1 MSNEENDYLDGL
13 SAVAGDGDGDVDGD
27 GDGDGDGNADDDGGV
42 AAANGEPV
50 LGGKTMPQIS
60 SNSQLEGNVSPTF
73 TQTTTQFDDNDNR
86 ISNNTRSSSQ
96 LGQSNNRNHNQH
108 LDSNR
113 NSPTKSPTRGA
124 GNSTSFQIQ
133 PQNAHYD
140 DDDDDLAAGD
150 LHSNSTAAAAAT
162 VAPVGGAAGR
172 AVGGGS
178 AQLPDYW
185 QQRNG
190 AAGTGA
196 SGGASGLS
204 GVQSGHQSRALSPS
218 YLDNMSETSEQP
230 PVVPLVRSK
239 SRPEISSAAA
249 SRYSNL
255 SYWKA
260 RRVVFYR
267 NGDPF
272 FPGVE
277 LRYRPGR
284 DVTSLD
290 NLLDKISPK
299 MDLPRGARYVFSM
312 DGDRKYHL
320 DELEDGAF
328 YVVSSF
334 KAFKDKAQSS
344 PSWRATPPV
353 MESASAEAQ
362 QAEKRAGKT
371 KTLVKAN
378 RKPFMYISPRRLLV
392 EEATACIARSW

>member
-1 MSNEENDYLDGL
+1 MSNEENDYIGGPG
-13 SAVAGDGDGDVDGD
+13 A
-27 GDGDGDGNADDDGGV
+27 ADDDNGAGVDLDEDRGSV
-42 AAANGEPV
+42 AAAAASHEPMLV
-50 LGGKTMPQIS
+50 GQTMPQIS
-60 SNSQLEGNVSPTF
+60 SNAQLEGNVTPK
-73 TQTTTQFDDNDNR
+73 TTQFDDNQINNNA
-86 ISNNTRSSSQ
+86 SNK
-96 LGQSNNRNHNQH
+96 LLHQSNNN
-108 LDSNR
+108 DSNR
-113 NSPTKSPTRGA
+113 SSPTKSPTR
-124 GNSTSFQIQ
+124 NISSSFQI
-133 PQNAHYD
+133 NYD
-140 DDDDDLAAGD
+140 DEEDLTEDKPALAAGIGP
-150 LHSNSTAAAAAT
+150 APEAGAT
-162 VAPVGGAAGR
+162 AGR
-172 AVGGGS
+172 GGV
-178 AQLPDYW
+178 PDYW

-190 AAGTGA
+190 GAGSSCA
-196 SGGASGLS
+196 I
-204 GVQSGHQSRALSPS
+204 SPG
-218 YLDNMSETSEQP
+218 YLDNMSENSEQP

-239 SRPEISSAAA
+239 SRPEISSSAA

-334 KAFKDKAQSS
+334 KAFKGAGCKKESKK
-344 PSWRATPPV
+344 
-353 MESASAEAQ
+353 MEMKERKERTNEKTRNFHFSA
-362 QAEKRAGKT
+362 
-371 KTLVKAN
+371 N
-378 RKPFMYISPRRLLV
+378 F
-392 EEATACIARSW
+392 

>member
-1 MSNEENDYLDGL
+1 MSNEENDYGDT
-13 SAVAGDGDGDVDGD
+13 VAGGGAGTGTASNVGHGDCDGDGGL
-27 GDGDGDGNADDDGGV
+27 
-42 AAANGEPV
+42 AAVNGEPI
-50 LGGKTMPQIS
+50 LGGQTMPQIS
-60 SNSQLEGNVSPTF
+60 SNLQLEGDVSPTF
-73 TQTTTQFDDNDNR
+73 TQPTAQFDDNDNLL
-86 ISNNTRSSSQ
+86 NNNNSR
-96 LGQSNNRNHNQH
+96 LGRNS
-108 LDSNR
+108 DSNC
-113 NSPTKSPTRGA
+113 NSPTKSPTSRRA
-124 GNSTSFQIQ
+124 GSSTSFQIHL
-133 PQNAHYD
+133 QNAQYD
-140 DDDDDLAAGD
+140 EDDDLAVGD
-150 LHSNSTAAAAAT
+150 LQGNSSAAPTVGGGGAAVRAAAT
-162 VAPVGGAAGR
+162 A
-172 AVGGGS
+172 GGS
-178 AQLPDYW
+178 SQDYW
-185 QQRNG
+185 SQRNG
-190 AAGTGA
+190 RA
-196 SGGASGLS
+196 SGPGG
-204 GVQSGHQSRALSPS
+204 GIQGRALSPS
-218 YLDNMSETSEQP
+218 YLDNMSENSEQP

-334 KAFKDKAQSS
+334 KVFKILVPRRQPQD
-344 PSWRATPPV
+344 RALSKQPAEPGIPKLVTSYV
-353 MESASAEAQ
+353 VVDDAVIAIVNVASL
-362 QAEKRAGKT
+362 T
-371 KTLVKAN
+371 KTYE
-378 RKPFMYISPRRLLV
+378 F
-392 EEATACIARSW
+392 

>member
-13 SAVAGDGDGDVDGD
+13 SAVAAHGNGDDDGNMDGD
-27 GDGDGDGNADDDGGV
+27 GDGDGDDDGGV
-42 AAANGEPV
+42 AAANGEPM

-73 TQTTTQFDDNDNR
+73 TQTTTQFDDNDNQ
-86 ISNNTRSSSQ
+86 INNTNNRSSSQ
-96 LGQSNNRNHNQH
+96 LGQSNNRNHNH
-108 LDSNR
+108 NHNHDSNR
-113 NSPTKSPTRGA
+113 NSPTKSPTPRGA
-124 GNSTSFQIQ
+124 GNSSSFQIQ

-150 LHSNSTAAAAAT
+150 LHSNGATGVAGGTIAA
-162 VAPVGGAAGR
+162 VGGAAGR
-172 AVGGGS
+172 AAGGGS
-178 AQLPDYW
+178 GQLPDYW

-190 AAGTGA
+190 GAGTA
-196 SGGASGLS
+196 GGTEGGRGVS

-218 YLDNMSETSEQP
+218 FLDNMSETSEQP

-334 KAFKDKAQSS
+334 KVFKVSS
-344 PSWRATPPV
+344 LFYNNITDLHLLPLSLLTTISFLNIFARCILKFKCCFPRQLY
-353 MESASAEAQ
+353 S
-362 QAEKRAGKT
+362 KINRNLNI
-371 KTLVKAN
+371 LV
-378 RKPFMYISPRRLLV
+378 
-392 EEATACIARSW
+392 

>member
-1 MSNEENDYLDGL
+1 MSHEENDDYMTSLSQAQNAEDEVDVGGGVGGGGGGAGAGVGDGL
-13 SAVAGDGDGDVDGD
+13 AAGS
-27 GDGDGDGNADDDGGV
+27 N
-42 AAANGEPV
+42 ESV
-50 LGGKTMPQIS
+50 LSGQTMPQIS
-60 SNSQLEGNVSPTF
+60 PNAPLEGNVSPPP
-73 TQTTTQFDDNDNR
+73 TQPHLDDNLHNGHGNKQHGSN
-86 ISNNTRSSSQ
+86 ISGNGSGIGN
-96 LGQSNNRNHNQH
+96 GH
-108 LDSNR
+108 DSNR
-113 NSPTKSPTRGA
+113 SSPAKSPKRPV
-124 GNSTSFQIQ
+124 SSSFRI
-133 PQNAHYD
+133 QNAHD
-140 DDDDDLAAGD
+140 DEDEDLAAGEQ
-150 LHSNSTAAAAAT
+150 
-162 VAPVGGAAGR
+162 VVGLPDR
-172 AVGGGS
+172 QV
-178 AQLPDYW
+178 PDYW

-190 AAGTGA
+190 AT
-196 SGGASGLS
+196 SGGGATSGR
-204 GVQSGHQSRALSPS
+204 QSRAISPG

-249 SRYSNL
+249 ARYNNL

-334 KAFKDKAQSS
+334 KAFK
-344 PSWRATPPV
+344 V
-353 MESASAEAQ
+353 
-362 QAEKRAGKT
+362 
-371 KTLVKAN
+371 
-378 RKPFMYISPRRLLV
+378 SPRDSHAFLHSAFSIISFYFLKFK
-392 EEATACIARSW
+392 

>member
-1 MSNEENDYLDGL
+1 MSNEENDDYMASL
-13 SAVAGDGDGDVDGD
+13 SQAQTAEDEVDG
-27 GDGDGDGNADDDGGV
+27 GGGGRE
-42 AAANGEPV
+42 AAGSNESV
-50 LGGKTMPQIS
+50 LGGQTMPQIS
-60 SNSQLEGNVSPTF
+60 PNAPLEGNVSPPP
-73 TQTTTQFDDNDNR
+73 TQPHLDDNLHNGNGN
-86 ISNNTRSSSQ
+86 ISNSSNINKH
-96 LGQSNNRNHNQH
+96 GSNINGNGNGNIGN
-108 LDSNR
+108 DSNR
-113 NSPTKSPTRGA
+113 SSPAKSPVKRPV
-124 GNSTSFQIQ
+124 SSSFRI
-133 PQNAHYD
+133 QNAQFDNDEEH
-140 DDDDDLAAGD
+140 LAAGEQ
-150 LHSNSTAAAAAT
+150 
-162 VAPVGGAAGR
+162 VAGGDR
-172 AVGGGS
+172 QV
-178 AQLPDYW
+178 PDYW

-190 AAGTGA
+190 GTGA
-196 SGGASGLS
+196 TSGR
-204 GVQSGHQSRALSPS
+204 QSRALSPG
-218 YLDNMSETSEQP
+218 YLDNMSENSEQP

-249 SRYSNL
+249 ARYNNL

-334 KAFKDKAQSS
+334 KAFKVS
-344 PSWRATPPV
+344 PQIIRMHFCT
-353 MESASAEAQ
+353 Q
-362 QAEKRAGKT
+362 
-371 KTLVKAN
+371 
-378 RKPFMYISPRRLLV
+378 PFFP
-392 EEATACIARSW
+392 

>member
-1 MSNEENDYLDGL
+1 MSNEENDEYMGSLGQAQTAEDDVNEGGGGGGG
-13 SAVAGDGDGDVDGD
+13 AV
-27 GDGDGDGNADDDGGV
+27 GNNESG
-42 AAANGEPV
+42 
-50 LGGKTMPQIS
+50 LGGQTMPQIS
-60 SNSQLEGNVSPTF
+60 PNAPLEGNVSPTP
-73 TQTTTQFDDNDNR
+73 TQTHFEDNPHHSGINGGN
-86 ISNNTRSSSQ
+86 SNKQGGNINGNGNGTEP
-96 LGQSNNRNHNQH
+96 N
-108 LDSNR
+108 SNR
-113 NSPTKSPTRGA
+113 NSPVKSPKRPI
-124 GNSTSFQIQ
+124 SSSFRIQ
-133 PQNAHYD
+133 NTPYD
-140 DDDDDLAAGD
+140 DDEDLAAGD
-150 LHSNSTAAAAAT
+150 Q
-162 VAPVGGAAGR
+162 VAVAGEAIAGR
-172 AVGGGS
+172 QV
-178 AQLPDYW
+178 PDYW

-190 AAGTGA
+190 TAASGTGGAA
-196 SGGASGLS
+196 SGR
-204 GVQSGHQSRALSPS
+204 QSRAISPS
-218 YLDNMSETSEQP
+218 YLDNMSENSEQP

-334 KAFKDKAQSS
+334 KAFKVSRHRPRS
-344 PSWRATPPV
+344 LH
-353 MESASAEAQ
+353 EFSA
-362 QAEKRAGKT
+362 
-371 KTLVKAN
+371 
-378 RKPFMYISPRRLLV
+378 F
-392 EEATACIARSW
+392 